1 MSVRNLDVV
10 NQDGERM
17 IADEQ
22 SFGAKVTDGVDP
34 RPATPRLMRG
44 VFLVLGIGFVVLG
57 FIGAFLPVLPTTPFL
72 ILAAACFA
80 RSSPRLEN
88 WLLYHPRFGPLLRGW
103 RERGAIPVKAKL
115 MALGGVTLGFVL
127 FWFGSHPGPWLTAA
141 AVLPMLIGL
150 IYVFTRPS

>member
-1 MSVRNLDVV
+1 
-10 NQDGERM
+10 M

-22 SFGAKVTDGVDP
+22 SFGAGAASALEPCTGTS
-34 RPATPRLMRG
+34 RMMRG
-44 VFLVLGIGFVVLG
+44 VFLVLGICFVALG

-88 WLLYHPRFGPLLRGW
+88 WLLQHPRFGSLLRGW

-115 MALGGVTLGFVL
+115 MALGGMAIGFAG
-127 FWFGSHPGPWLTAA
+127 FWYGSHPGLWLTAA
-141 AVLPMLIGL
+141 VALLMLTGL
-150 IYVFTRPS
+150 AYVFSRPS

>member
-1 MSVRNLDVV
+1 MADL
-10 NQDGERM
+10 DGEGM

-22 SFGAKVTDGVDP
+22 SFGARAVSVVDP
-34 RPATPRLMRG
+34 RAATSRLMRA
-44 VFLVLGIGFVVLG
+44 VFLVLGIGFVALG

-88 WLLYHPRFGPLLRGW
+88 WLLQHPRFGPLLRGW

-115 MALGGVTLGFVL
+115 MALGGVTIGFAG

-141 AVLPMLIGL
+141 VALLMLTGL
-150 IYVFTRPS
+150 VYVFTRPS